1 MNKIIKLEALIM
13 CVLVSLTILTGCVK
27 STNTKTE
34 TKTTTTSTILT
45 ASQIITK
52 ASDSLDTVNSFHFTL
67 NQVGGGTPIGS
78 GIEMTKVEGDIVKPD
93 RLKAL
98 ISGTVSGI
106 YLQIQ
111 MISIGDVTYMTNPL
125 TGNFEVLPVQF
136 EVLSIFDPNNG
147 ITAIMKGIAS
157 LTRLD
162 DEPSGG
168 VACYHISGVID
179 SEKLSSITGGAVQG
193 VSINVELWIGQ
204 QDFLV
209 RSIKL
214 TGKITETEVPG
225 IVRTLDLSMFN
236 QPLTIEL
243 PK

>member
-1 MNKIIKLEALIM
+1 MNKIIKLAALTM
-13 CVLVSLTILTGCVK
+13 CLLLSLIILTGCVK
-27 STNTKTE
+27 STTTNTE
-34 TKTTTTSTILT
+34 TNTTTSTVLT
-45 ASQIITK
+45 AAQIITK
-52 ASDSLDTVNSFHFTL
+52 ASDSLDTVNSFHFAL
-67 NQVGGGTPIGS
+67 NQLGGGTPIGS
-78 GIEMTKVEGDIVKPD
+78 GIEMTKVEGDIIKPD

-98 ISGTVSGI
+98 ISGTVSGM

-111 MISIGDVTYMTNPL
+111 MVSVGDVTYMTNPL

-157 LTRLD
+157 LNRLN
-162 DEPSGG
+162 DEQSGG
-168 VACYHISGVID
+168 VACYHISGAID

-204 QDFLV
+204 QDFLA

-236 QPLTIEL
+236 QSINIEL